1 MFGSL
6 ISPPY
11 RGKRFVLY
19 ICTHV
24 RKWILFL
31 SNLSVPPISVHF
43 QNSGLAPPLPSIHF
57 SPRFFY
63 CCDHFTFYILTHN
76 LPPLLL
82 LRHVRWNFATTKNR
96 QKMGNSLTIFFNF
109 VWNFISVVV
118 NWILSSGR
126 GPADATKTRTCATYY
141 YYCKKNGLWLLDCH
155 SRSSDFLVRAREFWQ
170 LFPSHSFLRNSW
182 VFLLFFPATFFS
194 PSWSKI
200 IRKTRGVFLDV
211 SKRKILKTRNP
222 KKENKKNAQ
231 NGSIN
236 KFWEKS

>member
-1 MFGSL
+1 MDSLSIKSFCPAYLRSFPKFRPGS
-6 ISPPY
+6 
-11 RGKRFVLY
+11 
-19 ICTHV
+19 
-24 RKWILFL
+24 
-31 SNLSVPPISVHF
+31 
-43 QNSGLAPPLPSIHF
+43 APPLDPFF
-57 SPRFFY
+57 SQIF
-63 CCDHFTFYILTHN
+63 
-76 LPPLLL
+76 LL
-82 LRHVRWNFATTKNR
+82 LRPFHFLYSDPQPATTAVAATCSVKFRHNKNR
-96 QKMGNSLTIFFNF
+96 QKIGNSLTIFFNF

>member
-1 MFGSL
+1 MCGNGFSFYQIFLSRLSPFISKIPAWLRPSPRSIFLPDFSTVATISLFIFWPTTCHHCCCCDMFGE
-6 ISPPY
+6 ISPQQ
-11 RGKRFVLY
+11 K
-19 ICTHV
+19 
-24 RKWILFL
+24 
-31 SNLSVPPISVHF
+31 
-43 QNSGLAPPLPSIHF
+43 Q
-57 SPRFFY
+57 
-63 CCDHFTFYILTHN
+63 
-76 LPPLLL
+76 
-82 LRHVRWNFATTKNR
+82 TKI
-96 QKMGNSLTIFFNF
+96 GNSLTIFFNF

-118 NWILSSGR
+118 NWILLSGR

-182 VFLLFFPATFFS
+182 VFLLFFLQHFFP